1 MTTALLVAAGYVLGS
16 MPWGYWLVR
25 LVKRDD
31 IRRHGSGN
39 VGGTNVWRVYGWR
52 LGLPVI
58 FLDTAKGFAPAL
70 VATLVVSHLAGVL
83 AGAAAMLGHWRPLF
97 LRWQRGGKMVATCG
111 GAFLGVAPVV
121 GGIGAGVWILV
132 FLLFRYA
139 SLASMLAA
147 LSLPVIAVLLGE
159 PWPVIAF
166 GGAAAVAV
174 VVLHRAN
181 IARLRSGTENRF
193 NFRGQTPKGSGPG
206 TTARLPGEP
215 LA

>member
-1 MTTALLVAAGYVLGS
+1 MTTALLVVAGYVLGS
-16 MPWGYWLVR
+16 LPWGYWLVR
-25 LVKRDD
+25 LLKRDD

-52 LGLPVI
+52 LGLPVVV
-58 FLDTAKGFAPAL
+58 LDTAKGFAPAL

-121 GGIGAGVWILV
+121 GGIGAGVWIATFLV
-132 FLLFRYA
+132 FRYA
-139 SLASMLAA
+139 SVASMVAA
-147 LSLPVIAVLLGE
+147 LSMPLIAVLLDE

-166 GGAAAVAV
+166 AGAAAVAV

-181 IARLRSGTENRF
+181 IARLRAGTESRF
-193 NFRGQTPKGSGPG
+193 RFRR
-206 TTARLPGEP
+206 A
-215 LA
+215 AA

>member
-1 MTTALLVAAGYVLGS
+1 MTTALLVVAGYVLGS

-39 VGGTNVWRVYGWR
+39 IGGTNVWRAYGWR
-52 LGLPVI
+52 LGLPVVV
-58 FLDTAKGFAPAL
+58 LDTLKGFAPAL
-70 VATLVVSHLAGVL
+70 VGSLVVSDLAGVL
-83 AGAAAMLGHWRPLF
+83 AGAGAMLGHWRPLF

-121 GGIGAGVWILV
+121 GGVGAAVWIAV

-147 LSLPVIAVLLGE
+147 VSLPIAAALLGE
-159 PWPVIAF
+159 SWPVIIF
-166 GGAAAVAV
+166 AAAAAAAV

-181 IARLRSGTENRF
+181 IARLRRGTENRF
-193 NFRGQTPKGSGPG
+193 SFRRAAQ
-206 TTARLPGEP
+206 A
-215 LA
+215 